1 MLTIHDETFPLVSVQ
16 FTGTASL
23 EDTAAYLTAFSGWLS
38 RAEPFGLM
46 VQQAESEEADSQQAH
61 AAHETVVRW
70 AKQHKALIAQSC
82 VGMAMIVDLAKL
94 PDRQRAM
101 APKVIHTLFGC
112 PGDVFG
118 NCAAAESWIR
128 RQLDISPQAS

>member
-23 EDTAAYLTAFSGWLS
+23 EDTEAYLAAFSRWLS
-38 RAEPFGLM
+38 QRELFGLI
-46 VQQAESEEADSQQAH
+46 VQQSESEESDSQQAH
-61 AAHETVVRW
+61 TAHETVVRW

-82 VGMAMIVDLAKL
+82 VGMAMVVDLGKL

-101 APKVIHTLFGC
+101 APKVIQTLFGC
-112 PGDVFG
+112 PGNVFG

-128 RQLDISPQAS
+128 LQLDINP